1 MPGSMGRE
9 LDSATTAASAA
20 LSRFAYAYAY
30 PFAWRFS

>member
-1 MPGSMGRE
+1 MGRD

-20 LSRFAYAYAY
+20 LSGFAFTYAY